1 MTVATPVTAPV
12 ERICDG
18 PKRYNL
24 VMALTNR
31 TFQLFQLE
39 RTGRVARRI
48 DAVAVFDPEVESAHQ
63 YVITVFDRDTQQT
76 EQWFYDAQEGTGS
89 TALPRKR

>member
-1 MTVATPVTAPV
+1 MTVPITVKK
-12 ERICDG
+12 ICDG

-24 VMALTNR
+24 IMALQNR

-39 RTGRVARRI
+39 LTGRVARRI
-48 DAVAVFDPEVESAHQ
+48 DAVAVFDPGVDSAHQ
-63 YVITVFDRDTQQT
+63 YIITVFDRDTQQT

-89 TALPRKR
+89 TAIPEKR